1 MNGEDLEDLF
11 SGGSDTDEQDQEVW
25 IDDPGDFLP
34 PPAGPLNI
42 NFDLLLSDD
51 EDE

>member
-1 MNGEDLEDLF
+1 MNHDF
-11 SGGSDTDEQDQEVW
+11 SGDLISEGSDADEQDQEVW
-25 IDDPGDFLP
+25 VDDPGDFLP